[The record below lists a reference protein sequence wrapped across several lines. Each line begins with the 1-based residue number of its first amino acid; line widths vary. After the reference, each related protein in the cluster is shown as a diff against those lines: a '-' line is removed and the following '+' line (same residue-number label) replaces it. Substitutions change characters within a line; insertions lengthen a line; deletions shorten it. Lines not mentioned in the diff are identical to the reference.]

1 MSKKVTLSVVVVIL
15 LVSIMA
21 CQASSFLPTL
31 ATPTPAPTA
40 TTSVSRASSQSVNIT
55 GQQDKLV
62 AIYQAVNPGVV
73 TVQTSTSLG
82 SGWVYSSDGYIV
94 TNQHVVGT
102 ETKVEVDF
110 TDGNKV
116 FGNVIGSDQNT
127 DLAVIKVDV
136 PADQL
141 HPLTLGDSDTLQVG
155 QIVVA
160 IGDPLLLSGSMTSGI
175 ISALGRSQP
184 SSVQAA
190 GGGFFATGDIIQT
203 DALVN
208 HGNSGGPL
216 LNLDG
221 QVVGVIW
228 AMQIDASSGFPSGI
242 GYAISV
248 NMVKR
253 VVPQL
258 IQNGKFDFPYLGV
271 ETRDD
276 LPLDVINM
284 LGLKNT
290 TGAYVNSVT
299 PGGPADQAGLRG
311 GTKPTSISQLNS
323 GGDLI
328 IAVDGHPVQVLDD
341 MMSYLVLHKSPGDT
355 VTLTV
360 LRGDQKLDIPVV
372 LGTRP

>member
-1 MSKKVTLSVVVVIL
+1 MSKKIILSVGIVIL
-15 LVSIMA
+15 LASIMA
-21 CQASSFLPTL
+21 CTAGSFLPFL
-31 ATPTPAPTA
+31 ASPTSAPTA
-40 TTSVSRASSQSVNIT
+40 TTSIPQSSSQPVDLAS
-55 GQQDKLV
+55 QQDKLI
-62 AIYQAVNPGVV
+62 AIYQAVNPSVV
-73 TVQTSTSLG
+73 TVQTSTGMG

-94 TNQHVVGT
+94 TNQHVVGA

-110 TDGNKV
+110 TNGNKV
-116 FGNVIGSDQNT
+116 FGNVVGTDQNT

-141 HPLTLGDSDTLQVG
+141 HPVSLGDSDALQVG

-160 IGDPLLLSGSMTSGI
+160 IGDPLFLNGSMTSGI
-175 ISALGRSQP
+175 ISGLGRSQP

-221 QVVGVIW
+221 QVVGVVW
-228 AMQIDASSGFPSGI
+228 AMQVDQSTGLPSGI
-242 GYAISV
+242 GYAISINV
-248 NMVKR
+248 VKR

-258 IQNGKFDFPYLGV
+258 IQTGKFAFPYLGI
-271 ETRDD
+271 ETRDG
-276 LPLDVINM
+276 LPLDVINT
-284 LGLKNT
+284 LGLKST
-290 TGAYVNSVT
+290 TGAYLNSVT
-299 PGGPADQAGLRG
+299 PGGPAEKAGLHG
-311 GTKPTSISQLNS
+311 GTTATSIPQLNS

-341 MMSYLVLHKSPGDT
+341 MMRYIVLNKSPGDT

-360 LRGDQKLDIPVV
+360 WRGDQKMDIPLV
-372 LGTRP
+372 LGKRP

>member
-1 MSKKVTLSVVVVIL
+1 MNKKIALSVVVIIL
-15 LVSIMA
+15 LASIMA
-21 CQASSFLPTL
+21 CQATSFLPFL
-31 ATPTPAPTA
+31 ATPTQAPTA
-40 TTSVSRASSQSVNIT
+40 TTSMPQASSQAVNLT
-55 GQQDKLV
+55 NQQDKLI

-73 TVQTSTSLG
+73 TVQISNALG

-102 ETKVEVDF
+102 ETKIEVDF

-116 FGNVIGSDQNT
+116 FGNVVGSDQNT

-141 HPLTLGDSDTLQVG
+141 HPLSLGDSDTLQVG
-155 QIVVA
+155 QTVVA

-190 GGGFFATGDIIQT
+190 SGGFFATGDIIQT
-203 DALVN
+203 DALLN

-221 QVVGVIW
+221 QVVGVNW
-228 AMQIDASSGFPSGI
+228 AMQVDASSGLPSGI
-242 GYAISV
+242 GYAISI
-248 NMVKR
+248 NTVKR

-258 IQNGKFDFPYLGV
+258 IQNGKFDFPYLGI

-276 LPLDVINM
+276 LTLDVINM
-284 LGLKNT
+284 LGLKST
-290 TGAYVNSVT
+290 TGAYLNSVN
-299 PGGPADQAGLRG
+299 PGGPADHAGLLG
-311 GTKPTSISQLNS
+311 GTTPTSIPQLNS
-323 GGDLI
+323 GGDVI

-341 MMSYLVLHKSPGDT
+341 LMRYLVLNKSPGDT
-355 VTLTV
+355 VTLTI
-360 LRGDQKLDIPVV
+360 LRGDEQMDIPVV
-372 LGTRP
+372 LGKRP